1 MSGYQAYS
9 GTGGFLRFLDR
20 LFMHGLEAFRL
31 FYGVY
36 RAEVL
41 SNTDDS
47 NRGILR
53 VRVPSVGDSDA
64 VSRIAYPNVPLAGS
78 GFGFKSL
85 PTVGSFV
92 WVIFENGRLDM
103 PLWIGGMWGTDGVP
117 EELRDPDQH
126 GWYTPKGHKILLD
139 EKDGQETIRITHKV
153 GAKIEIDKD
162 GNIRVFNADGKTLY
176 IGLNAN
182 EAAVL
187 GDTLKGL
194 LDELFDALAAL
205 TVGTGTGPSTVPINL
220 AQFQSIKARLQRIL
234 SQTVKVK

>member
-9 GTGGFLRFLDR
+9 GRGGFLRFLDR
-20 LFMHGLEAFRL
+20 LLMHGLEAFRL
-31 FYGVY
+31 YYGVY

-41 SNTDDS
+41 DNTDDS
-47 NRGILR
+47 NRGIMR
-53 VRVPSVGDSDA
+53 IRVPSIGDSDA
-64 VSRIAYPNVPLAGS
+64 VSRIAYPIAPLAGS

-92 WVIFENGRLDM
+92 YVRFENGKLDM
-103 PLWIGGMWGTDGVP
+103 PLWEGGMWARDGIP
-117 EELRDPDQH
+117 DELRDPDQH
-126 GWYTPKGHKILLD
+126 GWFTPKGHKILLD

-162 GNIRVFNADGKTLY
+162 GNIRVFNSDGKTLY

-182 EAAVL
+182 EAAIL
-187 GDTLKGL
+187 GDTLKRM
-194 LDELFDALAAL
+194 LDELMDALAAL
-205 TVGTGTGPSTVPINL
+205 TVGTGTGPSTIPINV
-220 AQFQSIKARLQRIL
+220 AQFQAIKARLSEIL